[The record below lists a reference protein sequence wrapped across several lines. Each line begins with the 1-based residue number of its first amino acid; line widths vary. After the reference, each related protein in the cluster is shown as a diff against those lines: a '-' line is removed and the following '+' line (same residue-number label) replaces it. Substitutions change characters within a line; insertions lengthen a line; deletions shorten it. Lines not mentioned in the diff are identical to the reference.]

1 MGALTV
7 NVKCMW
13 AWCLEIAGVMAGG
26 GPPLLHVC
34 ESSYKQ
40 CRFILVKQTL
50 KAFNATMLHPFVYGG
65 HVCGLLSSGNPV
77 CNPYPFLSAP
87 TADSSFVLFLTGSFV
102 ECPWHCFE
110 RFWDL

>member
-26 GPPLLHVC
+26 GPPLLHVR

-65 HVCGLLSSGNPV
+65 HVCRLLSSGNPV

-87 TADSSFVLFLTGSFV
+87 TADSAFVLFLTGSFV